1 MEASVSTSCYSD
13 DDAQCSDSDDAYE
26 REQMEIALYSQIH
39 FEENNE
45 IELDG
50 IDKASEFDNGFV
62 IDVHG
67 SEKTGIPENS
77 KTADFLLNK
86 IISEKYGLLPPQTDV
101 SCSTL
106 DSANAR
112 HRQKKDKIF
121 STKLNGVSD
130 NVDRNREVSLAEK
143 LILGQS
149 LGDEDADMASKV
161 SSRSNDDIDD
171 DVDEI
176 GDLSHGDDSDS
187 SSIYGILDTTDKRNQ
202 KCLDLKMNVDNPRIF
217 NTENSKFSYSF
228 GFVIKTLI
236 N

>member
-1 MEASVSTSCYSD
+1 MESSFSTSCYSD
-13 DDAQCSDSDDAYE
+13 DDTHCSDSDDAYE

-67 SEKTGIPENS
+67 SEKTGTPENS
-77 KTADFLLNK
+77 KTADFLLNR
-86 IISEKYGLLPPQTDV
+86 IISEKYGLLQSQTDV
-101 SCSTL
+101 LCSNV
-106 DSANAR
+106 DRANAR
-112 HRQKKDKIF
+112 HSQKKDKIF
-121 STKLNGVSD
+121 STKLNGASD

-149 LGDEDADMASKV
+149 LDDGDADMTSKV
-161 SSRSNDDIDD
+161 SSRSNDDMDD
-171 DVDEI
+171 DDEI
-176 GDLSHGDDSDS
+176 GDFSNGDDSDS

-202 KCLDLKMNVDNPRIF
+202 KCLDLKMNVNSPRIF
-217 NTENSKFSYSF
+217 NAGNSKFSYS
-228 GFVIKTLI
+228 
-236 N
+236 